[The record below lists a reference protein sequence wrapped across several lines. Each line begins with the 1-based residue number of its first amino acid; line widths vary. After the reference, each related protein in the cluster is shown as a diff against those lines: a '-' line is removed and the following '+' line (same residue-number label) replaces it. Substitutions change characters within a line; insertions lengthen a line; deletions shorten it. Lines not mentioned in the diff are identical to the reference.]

1 MSGNE
6 ATSSA
11 QESSINTNKE
21 QARHILLSDYEDAD
35 CFMVTDAQRKEGN
48 GEEVRAG
55 TSKEGTDMKKE
66 EFGVILKKKRGKE
79 RSVGK
84 R

>member
-1 MSGNE
+1 MLEKGEARNEEDAEERDRKAQRKLAKRGRKKVQSGDE

-35 CFMVTDAQRKEGN
+35 CFIVTGA
-48 GEEVRAG
+48 
-55 TSKEGTDMKKE
+55 
-66 EFGVILKKKRGKE
+66 
-79 RSVGK
+79 
-84 R
+84 